1 MPLPRGLRAFR
12 HRDFG
17 YYLAGKGLSQI
28 GLWLQ
33 NIATSW
39 LIYRLTG
46 STLLLGLA
54 TFAMYIPITVLAPVV
69 AVWVDRMSKRKVLVI
84 AQAIALAQALA
95 MFALVATGHIEP
107 WHLILANV
115 VIGVAS
121 AFDGPARQSMIIE
134 LVDGHDDLP
143 NAIAFSSAL
152 MNSARFVGPMIGGA
166 VIAAFGEVWGF
177 GLNALLYCA
186 VLFAL
191 WRIRPKRRVPESAGA
206 SWRAQFAE
214 GFRWA
219 WGFLPAR
226 CALLLVATLALTTQ
240 PYQALAPWFAAEAF
254 GGDPGTLG
262 VLIGAGGFGAV
273 TGVLYLAMRPS
284 VRGLLGLMPLAAA
297 TCALALIAF
306 TYTRSV
312 AVGAAC
318 IYFIGMGMMLTAT
331 ATNTVL
337 QTVVEDRLRA
347 RVAAIYM
354 VSFLGVT
361 PIGALIAGWA
371 AERIGPPAV
380 LAIGGGIA
388 LAAAALFWRLLPAI
402 RREIRPV
409 YERIGIAAKGG

>member
-1 MPLPRGLRAFR
+1 MALPHGLRAFR

-46 STLLLGLA
+46 SAFMLGLA

-69 AVWVDRMSKRKVLVI
+69 AVWVDRMSKRRVLVI
-84 AQAIALAQALA
+84 AQSIALAQALA
-95 MFALVATGHIEP
+95 MFALVASGHIEP
-107 WHLILANV
+107 WHLIAANA
-115 VIGVAS
+115 VIGVAN

-134 LVDGHDDLP
+134 LVDGHEDLP
-143 NAIAFSSAL
+143 NAIAFSSAV

-166 VIAAFGEVWGF
+166 VIAAFGELWGF

-186 VLFAL
+186 VLLAL
-191 WRIRPKRRVPESAGA
+191 WRIRPKRRQPEA
-206 SWRAQFAE
+206 SREPWATQFAA

-219 WGFLPAR
+219 FGFLPTRA
-226 CALLLVATLALTTQ
+226 ALLLVGTLALTTQ
-240 PYQALAPWFAAEAF
+240 PYQALAPYFAKAVY
-254 GGDPGTLG
+254 GGDSRTLG
-262 VLIGAGGFGAV
+262 ILIGAGGFGAV

-284 VRGLLGLMPLAAA
+284 VRGLLTLMPLAAA

-306 TYTRSV
+306 TFTTS
-312 AVGAAC
+312 AVQGAIC
-318 IYFIGMGMMLTAT
+318 IYFIGGGMMLTAT
-331 ATNTVL
+331 ATNTML
-337 QTVVEDRLRA
+337 QTIVEDRLRA

-354 VSFLGVT
+354 VSFLGMA

-371 AERIGPPAV
+371 ADRIGPPLV
-380 LAIGGGIA
+380 LAIGGGLA
-388 LAAAALFWRLLPAI
+388 LAAALWFWLSLPAI
-402 RREIRPV
+402 RAAIRPV
-409 YERIGIAAKGG
+409 YNRLGIATDR